1 MAGHTQ
7 ARCMTMSEEPTWK
20 DEAISWYASD
30 LHEMGYIKDEDEWND
45 LLNLLCETVQV
56 HLEEMKDNG

>member
-1 MAGHTQ
+1 MDN
-7 ARCMTMSEEPTWK
+7 EPTWK
-20 DEAISWYASD
+20 DEAISWYAVD
-30 LHEMGYIKDEDEWND
+30 LHEMGYIKNEDEWNE